1 MIYYTADTH
10 FHYAP
15 LLESRGF
22 ASTGEMDE
30 TLIRNW
36 NSVVTDDDTVYLVG
50 DIGYNGGHVPCRTL
64 ARLNGHKHL
73 IRGNHDTAFDD
84 APLLYRYFESVT
96 DFLEIED
103 DGTHILL
110 SHYPMLYHRRGY
122 MIHGHLHNSGGH
134 FYEILQTL
142 PKVLNAGVDVN
153 GMKPV
158 TLQELIENNRIF
170 YSTPPAE
177 VPHKPRGS
185 KGFLP
190 AVPDFR
196 PLPEKYP
203 PHPKHLFLTG
213 RKQVGKSTTLR
224 KLLEGRDAQT
234 GGFLTVRLKTPDG
247 ASIHMIRPGE
257 TEFMPENQLF
267 YKHKGQMFIE
277 PDRFDRLGG
286 AILAQSRDADLIL
299 MDELGPAESES
310 AGFQQAVRECLDGD
324 IPVYGVLQI
333 GESAF
338 LDEIKA
344 RSDVCV
350 ITVTEENR
358 VQLAEKL
365 LNAGW

>member
-10 FHYAP
+10 FRYAP
-15 LLESRGF
+15 LVESRGF
-22 ASTGEMDE
+22 TSAEEMDE

-36 NSVVTDDDTVYLVG
+36 NSVVTDADTVYLIG

-64 ARLNGHKHL
+64 ARLNGRKHL
-73 IRGNHDTAFDD
+73 IRGNHDTCFKD

-103 DGTHILL
+103 GETHILL
-110 SHYPMLYHRRGY
+110 SHYPMLYNKRGY

-134 FYEILQTL
+134 FFEILRTL
-142 PKVLNAGVDVN
+142 PRVLNAGVDIN

-158 TLQELIENNRIF
+158 TLQELTENNRFF
-170 YSTPPAE
+170 YSTAPAE
-177 VPHKPRGS
+177 EPHKPRGD

-196 PLPEKYP
+196 PIPEKYP
-203 PHPKHLFLTG
+203 SHRKHLFLTG

-224 KLLEGRDAQT
+224 KLLEGRDVQT
-234 GGFLTVRLKTPDG
+234 GGFLTVRLKMPDG

-257 TEFMPENQLF
+257 TEFTSENRLF
-267 YKHKGQMFIE
+267 YKQKGRVFME
-277 PDRFDRLGG
+277 PGRFDRLGG
-286 AILAQSRDADLIL
+286 GILAQSRDSGLIL
-299 MDELGPAESES
+299 MDELGPAESGPV
-310 AGFQQAVRECLDGD
+310 GFQQAVRECLDGD

-358 VQLAEKL
+358 THLAEEL
-365 LNAGW
+365 LKMGW